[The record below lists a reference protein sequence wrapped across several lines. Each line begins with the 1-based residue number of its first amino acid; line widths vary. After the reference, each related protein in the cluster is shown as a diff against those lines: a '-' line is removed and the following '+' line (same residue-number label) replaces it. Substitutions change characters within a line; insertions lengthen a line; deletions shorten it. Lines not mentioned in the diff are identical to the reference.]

1 MGEATTFA
9 VVMAGGVGT
18 RFWPKSRRKNPKQ
31 FLKLLGKASLLD
43 STLRRMQSI
52 IPPENCFIIT
62 NKAYHAQVVASLG
75 DVPKENII
83 SEPTNRETV
92 SCVALAAAKLKAKD
106 PNAVMIALPA
116 DHYIGDEE
124 EYIVTLKKAI
134 EYAHKNDQFVT
145 LGITPTEPKTG
156 YGYIKVLHEYQDN
169 LGIFAVERFTE
180 KPNEKTAQ
188 SFLQDGGYYWNSGIF
203 IFRLPILFDAIDQ
216 YLPNMKPGINRILRH
231 IGKKTEN
238 KVIDASYKSFPKTSI
253 DYGIMEKVKN
263 IAVIPANFV
272 WDDVGSWSALE
283 KYLPKD
289 DEGNNS
295 LSGSK
300 FISVDTDGCII
311 DSEAK
316 LIAAIG
322 VRDLIIIQTGDC
334 LLVCHKSKD
343 QEVKKLVEK
352 LKEQGLEEYL

>member
-1 MGEATTFA
+1 MEVEAAYA

-18 RFWPKSRRKNPKQ
+18 RFWPKSRRRNPKQ

-43 STLRRMQSI
+43 STLRRLQKI
-52 IPPENCFIIT
+52 IPPKNCFVVT
-62 NKAYHAQVVASLG
+62 NKAYHDQVLASLG

-83 SEPTNRETV
+83 LEPDNKETA
-92 SCVALAAAKLKAKD
+92 SCVALAAAMLSQKN
-106 PNAVMIALPA
+106 PNAIMIALPA

-124 EYIVTLKKAI
+124 KFLNIIKKAI
-134 EYAHKNDQFVT
+134 SFAEEHDDFVT

-156 YGYIKVLHEYQDN
+156 YGYIKFSTEYEDSQ
-169 LGIFAVERFTE
+169 GVYKVERFTE
-180 KPNEKTAQ
+180 KPDENTAQ
-188 SFLQDGGYYWNSGIF
+188 GFLEEGGYLWNSGIF
-203 IFRLPILFDAIDQ
+203 IFRLTVFFEGVKT
-216 YLPNMKPGINRILRH
+216 YLPEMQAGLSRIIRH
-231 IGKKTEN
+231 LSKKTEN
-238 KVIDASYKSFPKTSI
+238 KVIEAAYRSFPKTSI
-253 DYGIMEKVKN
+253 DYGIMEKVHN
-263 IAVIPANFV
+263 IAVIPSGFT

-289 DEGNNS
+289 EGSNS
-295 LSGSK
+295 LSGGK
-300 FISVDTDGCII
+300 FISVDTSGCII

-322 VRDLIIIQTGDC
+322 VKDLIIIQTGDC

-352 LKEQGLEEYL
+352 LKVQGLEEYL